1 MQILIVEDERN
12 LALALGQIMAEAGY
26 FADTAHN
33 GEDGLRYG
41 MCGLYDVIILDIML
55 PEKNGFE
62 VVKELRDRQIS
73 TPVIMLTA
81 RDDVKDKISGL
92 DSGADDYMTKPFVP
106 EELLAR
112 IRALARRQGGLL
124 PEELIFFDLV
134 LNLSSRELSCGS
146 KSIHLGHKEF
156 EILKIIMSNPGN
168 ISSKETFLTKVW
180 EGSPSAEGNNV
191 EAYISFLRKKLS
203 YLGSHAEI
211 TTVRKVGYRL
221 TQP

>member
-1 MQILIVEDERN
+1 MQILIVEDEVR
-12 LALALGQIMAEAGY
+12 LAQALGQIMREAGY
-26 FADTAHN
+26 FVDTAHN

-41 MCGLYDVIILDIML
+41 MCGLYDVIVLDIML
-55 PEKNGFE
+55 PGKDGFE

-124 PEELIFFDLV
+124 PEELIFSDLT
-134 LNLSSRELSCGS
+134 LNLSSGELSCNS

-156 EILKIIMSNPGN
+156 EILKILMSNPGN
-168 ISSKETFLTKVW
+168 ISSKETFLAKVW
-180 EGSPSAEGNNV
+180 GSRPAAEDNNV

-203 YLGSHAEI
+203 YLGSHTKI

>member
-12 LALALGQIMAEAGY
+12 LALALGQIMAEARY

-156 EILKIIMSNPGN
+156 EILKILMSNPGN

>member
-55 PEKNGFE
+55 PGKNGFE

-156 EILKIIMSNPGN
+156 EILKILMSNPGN

-203 YLGSHAEI
+203 YLGFHAEI